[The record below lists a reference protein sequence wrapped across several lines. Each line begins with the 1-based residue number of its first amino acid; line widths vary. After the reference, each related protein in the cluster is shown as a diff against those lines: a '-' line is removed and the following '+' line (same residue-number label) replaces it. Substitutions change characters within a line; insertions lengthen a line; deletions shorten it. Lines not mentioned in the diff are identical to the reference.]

1 MSNFHPHAEGIQKV
15 SRTPRRRGSEYT
27 SIRAMS
33 GPPSL
38 SSFVSGAF
46 CPSCIVTSS
55 SLETPGPHLRRPSL
69 STSMACAPLDVGYVP
84 ESAVDAAV
92 DEPNQ
97 RRRKYGVRR
106 RMSIPTSWRRSVGAQ
121 PQQQGRRGWSWRR
134 GPILQALMALLAVR
148 CGMRLWT
155 LGLKWLPVVST
166 RSQGG

>member
-1 MSNFHPHAEGIQKV
+1 
-15 SRTPRRRGSEYT
+15 
-27 SIRAMS
+27 MS
-33 GPPSL
+33 GPR
-38 SSFVSGAF
+38 SSSPFVSGDL
-46 CPSCIVTSS
+46 CPSCIETSS
-55 SLETPGPHLRRPSL
+55 SPQAPGPHLMHRPSL
-69 STSMACAPLDVGYVP
+69 STSIACAPLDMGYGH

-121 PQQQGRRGWSWRR
+121 AQQQGRRGWSWRR